1 MGVRLQDNICP
12 ILCKKMFE
20 DAKGVIRNRKSKK
33 YIIEKMHWLIVFP
46 PISLQTQS
54 LLFLHSDSCFI
65 VQY

>member
-33 YIIEKMHWLIVFP
+33 YIKEKMHWLIVFFP
-46 PISLQTQS
+46 YFVMHTEFAFPA
-54 LLFLHSDSCFI
+54 F
-65 VQY
+65 